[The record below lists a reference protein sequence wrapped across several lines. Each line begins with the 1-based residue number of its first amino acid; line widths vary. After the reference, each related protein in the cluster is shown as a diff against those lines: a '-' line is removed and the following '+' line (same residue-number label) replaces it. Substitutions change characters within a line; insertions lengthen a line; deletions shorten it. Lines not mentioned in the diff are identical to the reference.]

1 MSDMQKIQA
10 VIFDVDGVLF
20 DSMWMWDELDEKY
33 LRSLGLEMREET
45 TKAVSKM
52 SFEEAADYLR
62 VEYRLDLT
70 VEEIVGQIQDM
81 VRNFYYQE
89 VTLKA
94 GVRRMLENLAR
105 RGIPAVIAS
114 ASDLD
119 MLEHALTR
127 CQIRPMIKKVF
138 TCSEVGAG
146 KTRPDVF
153 LAAAEYLGVQPEHC
167 LIVEDSLHAIETA
180 IQAGFVTAGVYDESS
195 RLEQDDIRNQ
205 VTYYVG
211 EQETIDSLLDRL

>member
-52 SFEEAADYLR
+52 SFEEAAGYLR
-62 VEYRLDLT
+62 GEYRLDLT

-94 GVRRMLENLAR
+94 GMRRMLENLAR

>member
-94 GVRRMLENLAR
+94 GVRRMLENLTR

>member
-1 MSDMQKIQA
+1 MQKIQA

-52 SFEEAADYLR
+52 SFEEAAGYLR
-62 VEYRLDLT
+62 GEYRLDLT

-94 GVRRMLENLAR
+94 GMRRMLENLAR

>member
-1 MSDMQKIQA
+1 MQKIQA

-180 IQAGFVTAGVYDESS
+180 IQAGFVTGGVYDESS

>member
-211 EQETIDSLLDRL
+211 EQETIDSLLDQL

>member
-1 MSDMQKIQA
+1 MSDMQKILA

-33 LRSLGLEMREET
+33 LRSLGLEMKEET

>member
-45 TKAVSKM
+45 TKVVSKM
-52 SFEEAADYLR
+52 SFEEAAGYLR

-94 GVRRMLENLAR
+94 GVRRMLENLTR

-211 EQETIDSLLDRL
+211 

>member
-1 MSDMQKIQA
+1 MQKIQA

-211 EQETIDSLLDRL
+211 DQETIDSLLDRL

>member
-1 MSDMQKIQA
+1 MQKIQA

-211 EQETIDSLLDRL
+211 EQETIDSLLNRL

>member
-1 MSDMQKIQA
+1 MPKIQA

>member
-1 MSDMQKIQA
+1 MQKIQA

-167 LIVEDSLHAIETA
+167 LIVEDSLHAIKTA

>member
-1 MSDMQKIQA
+1 MQKIQA

>member
-1 MSDMQKIQA
+1 MQKIQA

-94 GVRRMLENLAR
+94 GVRRMLENLTR

-205 VTYYVG
+205 VIYYVG

>member
-211 EQETIDSLLDRL
+211 EQETIDSLLNRL

>member
-94 GVRRMLENLAR
+94 GVRRMLENLTR

-205 VTYYVG
+205 VIYYVG

>member
-94 GVRRMLENLAR
+94 GVRRMLENLTR

-180 IQAGFVTAGVYDESS
+180 NRAGFVTAGVYDESS
-195 RLEQDDIRNQ
+195 RQEQDDIRNQ

>member
-33 LRSLGLEMREET
+33 LRSLGLEMREKT

-89 VTLKA
+89 VTLKE
-94 GVRRMLENLAR
+94 GVRRMLEKLAR

>member
-1 MSDMQKIQA
+1 MQKILA

-33 LRSLGLEMREET
+33 LRSLGLEMKEET

>member
-167 LIVEDSLHAIETA
+167 LIVEDSLHAIKTA

>member
-1 MSDMQKIQA
+1 MQKIQA

-94 GVRRMLENLAR
+94 GVRRMLENLTR

>member
-52 SFEEAADYLR
+52 SFEEAAGYLR

-94 GVRRMLENLAR
+94 GMRRMLENLAR

>member
-1 MSDMQKIQA
+1 MQKIQA

-211 EQETIDSLLDRL
+211 EQETIDSLLDQL

>member
-1 MSDMQKIQA
+1 MQKIQA

-94 GVRRMLENLAR
+94 GVRRMLENLTR

-195 RLEQDDIRNQ
+195 RREQDDIRNQ

>member
-1 MSDMQKIQA
+1 MSDMPKIQA

>member
-153 LAAAEYLGVQPEHC
+153 LAAAEYLGIQPEHC

>member
-89 VTLKA
+89 VTLKE

>member
-1 MSDMQKIQA
+1 MQKIQA

-89 VTLKA
+89 VTLKE

>member
-33 LRSLGLEMREET
+33 LRSLGLEMKEET